1 MTPDEMAAGTA
12 YDPRATQLLCFAEAR
27 TSFLDGGDHPRAYLE
42 RCLETIEALEPQIL
56 AFVTLNIDGAR
67 AAADASRARYAEGRP
82 LTLVDGMPLAIK
94 DLFETE
100 DMPTEMGS
108 EFHKGN
114 RTGRDAAHVYALRHG
129 GALILGKTVTT
140 EFGVARPGPTRNPF
154 DTART
159 PGGSSSGTA
168 AAVGAAMVP
177 AGTGSH
183 ARGSIIRPAGYCAN
197 WAIKPTFGALNRG
210 GTGSTAK
217 SMGHLGVLAGSLED
231 MWILAQFIAS
241 QAGGDPGYPGL
252 YGDPEPAPARRPAR
266 LGLLRAPGWEM
277 TDGDTQT
284 AFEALAGRLSAGG
297 VVVLDGAYHPVI
309 ADYEKAL
316 GEVRD
321 VWLAISAFESV
332 WPMQTYRDKD
342 ASLLGKPILGALER
356 GEKMS
361 LDDYRSALRRR
372 DEIRS
377 QHAAMARHVDAFL
390 TLSSPGPAPEG
401 MPVGDC
407 IYNEASSILGAPA
420 LSLPLLAV
428 RGLPQ
433 GVQLLGFNHEDYR
446 LTGYARWMAETELG

>member
-1 MTPDEMAAGTA
+1 MASDEMARRTD
-12 YDPRATQLLCFAEAR
+12 YDPRSVKLLCFAEAR
-27 TSFLDGGDHPRAYLE
+27 RAFLDGGDDPRAYLE
-42 RCLETIEALEPQIL
+42 RCLETIEAREPALL
-56 AFVTLNIDGAR
+56 AFVNMNIDGAR
-67 AAADASRARYAEGRP
+67 AGADAASARYKDGRP
-82 LTLVDGMPLAIK
+82 ISVVDGMPLAIK

-114 RTGRDAAHVYALRHG
+114 RTGRDAAHVYALRHAG
-129 GALILGKTVTT
+129 GLILGKTVTT

-154 DTART
+154 DPTRT
-159 PGGSSSGTA
+159 PGGSSSGSA
-168 AAVGAAMVP
+168 AAVGARMVP

-197 WAIKPTFGALNRG
+197 YAIKPTFGALNRG

-217 SMGHLGVLAGSLED
+217 SMGHLGVLAGSLCD
-231 MWILAQFIAS
+231 MWTTAQFIAQ

-252 YGDPEPAPARRPAR
+252 YGDPALPAPLRPAR

-277 TDGDTQT
+277 TDPQTQE
-284 AFEALAGRLSAGG
+284 ALEALAGRLSAAG
-297 VVVLDGAYHPVI
+297 VVVQDGAYHPVI
-309 ADYEKAL
+309 GDYERAL
-316 GEVRD
+316 GEIRD
-321 VWLAISAFESV
+321 VWMAISSFESV
-332 WPMQTYRDKD
+332 WPMQTYRDRD
-342 ASLLGKPILGALER
+342 ASLLGKPILGALAR

-361 LDDYRSALRRR
+361 LDDYRRALRRR
-372 DEIRS
+372 DEIRA
-377 QHAAMARHVDAFL
+377 QHAAMAGYVDAFV

-428 RGLPQ
+428 NGLPQ

-446 LTGYARWMAETELG
+446 LTAYARWMAESELG